1 MVRLTTISNIVAG
14 IGLTILGFS
23 VILKYLLQGV
33 EGQENTPFITWV
45 VGAALMILVVVFS
58 LINTFTELTGFVHP
72 EDKLISNIFVFL
84 MAIATIL
91 IYGIFN
97 TFVQDT
103 LFEMASMIVIAYVF
117 LFVFSYFST
126 AITEGTDI
134 SQVKE
139 MTSRFML
146 VSLLLG
152 SIMAGVM
159 VGLDWIR
166 ISVGSYEWAAVALGS
181 FAVGLVLVMAVALG
195 RRYEPVGE

>member
-1 MVRLTTISNIVAG
+1 MVRLTTISNIIAG

-23 VILKYLLQGV
+23 VILHYLLQGV
-33 EGQENTPFITWV
+33 SGQENTPFITWV

-97 TFVQDT
+97 EAVQDT

-117 LFVFSYFST
+117 LFIFSYFST
-126 AITEGTDI
+126 TITEGTDI

-152 SIMAGVM
+152 SVMAGLM

-166 ISVGSYEWAAVALGS
+166 ISLNSYELAAVALGA
-181 FAVGLVLVMAVALG
+181 FAVGLVVVMAIALG
-195 RRYEPVGE
+195 RKYEPVGE

>member
-1 MVRLTTISNIVAG
+1 MVRLTTLSNIIAG

-33 EGQENTPFITWV
+33 PAQENTPFITWV

-58 LINTFTELTGFVHP
+58 LISTFTELTGFVHP
-72 EDKLISNIFVFL
+72 EDKLMSNIFVFL

-97 TFVQDT
+97 TAVQDT
-103 LFEMASMIVIAYVF
+103 VFEMASMIVIAYVF
-117 LFVFSYFST
+117 LFIFSYFST
-126 AITEGTDI
+126 TITEGADI

-152 SIMAGVM
+152 SLMAGLM

-166 ISVGSYEWAAVALGS
+166 ISVGSYEWAAVALGA
-181 FAVGLVLVMAVALG
+181 FAVGLVLTMGIALG

>member
-1 MVRLTTISNIVAG
+1 MVRLTTISNIIAG

-23 VILKYLLQGV
+23 VILHYLLRGV
-33 EGQENTPFITWV
+33 SGQENTPFITWV

-97 TFVQDT
+97 EAVQDT

-117 LFVFSYFST
+117 LFIFSYFST
-126 AITEGTDI
+126 TITEGTDI

-152 SIMAGVM
+152 SVMAGVM

-166 ISVGSYEWAAVALGS
+166 ISLNSYELAAVALGA
-181 FAVGLVLVMAVALG
+181 FAVGLVVVMAIALG
-195 RRYEPVGE
+195 RKYEPVGE